1 MSDRLASNR
10 PALPLVLTCLVTIG
24 VAGLSGCTKKSAPAA
39 DGNMDLREQNS
50 VFNPWKADV
59 WVNPETRK
67 EMTTTT
73 GHFERLG
80 TNGKLEVEVL
90 FVCKQGEDLNLYV
103 RAFDGS
109 TKDPMS
115 IADTPLQGPV
125 RLRFNG
131 VDITSSGA
139 KLARM
144 AGEAGWN
151 LGALN
156 AVPAIRALESAA
168 TATEVDRARASL
180 AELRAGQALLQ
191 MIGKSSGPV
200 SNDERDLVLGSMI
213 NGTDSRVGSAA
224 LKSWMGSRRQ
234 LIWDPAFSASVTT
247 ALGEGRVSADLNNPA
262 IAGTLQKC
270 GWSYQ
275 VPTR

>member
-1 MSDRLASNR
+1 MSDRLAFNR
-10 PALPLVLTCLVTIG
+10 TVLPLALGCLLAAG
-24 VAGLSGCTKKSAPAA
+24 GAGLTGCTKKSNSAA
-39 DGNMDLREQNS
+39 EGNKDVRKQNS
-50 VFNPWKADV
+50 VFNPWKSEV

-73 GHFERLG
+73 GHFDRLG
-80 TNGKLEVEVL
+80 TEKKLEAEVL
-90 FVCKQGEDLNLYV
+90 FVCKQGEELNLYV

-109 TKDPMS
+109 TKDRAS
-115 IADTPLQGPV
+115 IADTPLLGPV

-139 KLARM
+139 KLSRM
-144 AGEAGWN
+144 PGEAGWN

-156 AVPAIRALESAA
+156 AVPAIRKLETSAA
-168 TATEVDRARASL
+168 GPEVDRARASL

-213 NGTDSRVGSAA
+213 NGTDSRFGSAS
-224 LKSWMGSRRQ
+224 LKAWMTPRRQ
-234 LIWDPAFSASVTT
+234 LIWDPAFSATVST
-247 ALGEGRVSADLNNPA
+247 ALGEGRVTGELTNPA

-270 GWSYQ
+270 GWTFQ
-275 VPTR
+275 VPAR